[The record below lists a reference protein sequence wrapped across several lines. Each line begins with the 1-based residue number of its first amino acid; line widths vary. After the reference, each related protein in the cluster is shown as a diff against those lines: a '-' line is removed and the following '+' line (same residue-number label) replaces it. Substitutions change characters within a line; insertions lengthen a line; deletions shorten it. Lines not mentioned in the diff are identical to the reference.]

1 MKAKINKDEKAKEI
15 IKEGRVFA
23 SSGEYKRA
31 KEKFIEAGKVYKSIR
46 NRERTAWCDGAAAY
60 MAFICGEFEE
70 GTSLFIKAGK
80 NGYDDIEKLDEIK
93 AYLIEEKVSL
103 RKIGFY
109 EAYRLVKENI
119 NKDKK
124 KEILESLS
132 KDIIPPTPQ
141 ELKKLNSIVP
151 DSGIKDD
158 FESIL
163 FYIKWVHDN
172 LKHDPTNKPSNCAP
186 LTILKERTEMG
197 FTCREFAV
205 LGAGVLQ
212 AKGYKSRVLTLLK
225 KNFHYGYGKTHWVLE
240 AYLPSLRKW
249 VLFDVQNDSY
259 WKYEDKLLSG
269 NEIKRLKKKGLF
281 PNAYIDNVLSKK
293 LKSWIEYYDR
303 IVITNNLFLR
313 IEEFYQQ
320 LLKYLVIFCTIYL
333 SLL

>member
-1 MKAKINKDEKAKEI
+1 MKTKTNKEEMAKEI

-31 KEKFIEAGKVYKSIR
+31 KEKFIEAGKVYKSMH

-70 GTSLFIKAGK
+70 GTSLCKQAGK

-93 AYLIEEKVSL
+93 AYLKEEKISL

-109 EAYRLVKENI
+109 ETYKKVKGNI

-124 KEILESLS
+124 KEILNSLS
-132 KDIIPPTPQ
+132 KDIISPTPQ

-172 LKHDPTNKPSNCAP
+172 LKHDPTNKPSKCSP
-186 LTILKERTEMG
+186 LTILKEKTEMG

-212 AKGYKSRVLTLLK
+212 AKGYKSRVVTLLK

-249 VLFDVQNDSY
+249 VLFDTQNNCY

-269 NEIKRLKKKGLF
+269 NEIKKLKMKDLS
-281 PNAYIDNVLSKK
+281 PNAYVNNILSAK
-293 LKSWIEYYDR
+293 LKSWLEYFDIAR
-303 IVITNNLFLR
+303 II
-313 IEEFYQQ
+313 
-320 LLKYLVIFCTIYL
+320 
-333 SLL
+333 